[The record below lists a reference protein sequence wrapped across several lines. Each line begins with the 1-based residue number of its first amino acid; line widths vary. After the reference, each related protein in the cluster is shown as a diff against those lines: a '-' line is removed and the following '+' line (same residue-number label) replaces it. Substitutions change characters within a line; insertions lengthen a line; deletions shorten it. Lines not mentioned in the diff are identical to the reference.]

1 MSRCSKPPA
10 AATGQDNS
18 PGDISLAVQ
27 ALHTPDFFPAMIDLL
42 RRAVP
47 FTGAFVTTLHP
58 DRAPTHVH
66 DNVRAERRRVVV
78 DDYLESAYLL
88 DPIHDV
94 FLSGATDC
102 AVRLRDVAPDHFLRS
117 TYYKLY
123 YGNIDLRD
131 EMALLI
137 RMPGRSALFYSLGR
151 IGREARFTARDLAA
165 FRRQLPL
172 VGSLSR
178 KHFENRHEAQPQ
190 GLGQSITQA
199 LENFGA
205 EVLTGREREIAAL
218 ILKGHS
224 SASIGALTGTTVGTV
239 KIHRKNLYRK
249 LGIGSQ
255 SELLSRFLQ
264 SVMR

>member
-1 MSRCSKPPA
+1 M
-10 AATGQDNS
+10 
-18 PGDISLAVQ
+18 VQ
-27 ALHTPDFFPAMIDLL
+27 AIHTPAFFPAMVDWL
-42 RRAVP
+42 RTVSP
-47 FTGAFVTTLHP
+47 FTGAFVTALHP
-58 DRAPTHVH
+58 DRAPRHVY
-66 DNVRAERRRVVV
+66 DNVRAERRRAVI
-78 DDYLESAYLL
+78 DEYLDSAYLL
-88 DPIHDV
+88 DPIYDV
-94 FLSGATDC
+94 FLSGRCDGAM
-102 AVRLRDVAPDHFLRS
+102 RLRDVAPDHFRRS

-137 RMPGRSALFYSLGR
+137 RMPGRAALFYSLGR
-151 IGREARFTARDLAA
+151 IGRESRFTARDLTG
-165 FRRQLPL
+165 FRHRLQLI
-172 VGSLSR
+172 GSLSR
-178 KHFENRHEAQPQ
+178 KHFENRSEEPPTDIGLSISRAFEA
-190 GLGQSITQA
+190 
-199 LENFGA
+199 FGA

-224 SASIGALTGTTVGTV
+224 SASIGAITGTTVGTV